1 MSYQWPG
8 NCMRVCHAH
17 TFSAPCACA
26 LFVLQFCRKPRVCY
40 LSHFRQCLFDPH
52 ATSTTWLQAIQ
63 VAIPNQRMKIQSTC
77 CPAKGNPKNQT
88 FQDPPE
94 LPKMWTHQHHHITTH
109 PSSCRRTSAKA
120 KFKLSSHHPW
130 DTFYCLSSMF
140 NRLPHLKQMGISNS
154 QSPSS
159 SEACSLLA
167 SRKACVHRF
176 GSLTS
181 AGQIDPVWMGQE
193 SAHGKHRRYVYIYI
207 YMTTRLMSHKV
218 ASVKMNTCITG
229 MHW

>member
-1 MSYQWPG
+1 MTPSNP
-8 NCMRVCHAH
+8 
-17 TFSAPCACA
+17 S
-26 LFVLQFCRKPRVCY
+26 
-40 LSHFRQCLFDPH
+40 
-52 ATSTTWLQAIQ
+52 
-63 VAIPNQRMKIQSTC
+63 
-77 CPAKGNPKNQT
+77 GNPK
-88 FQDPPE
+88 
-94 LPKMWTHQHHHITTH
+94 PKDEDSKYLLSCQRKPQKPDVSRSSGAAKNVNTSAPHHHITTH

-193 SAHGKHRRYVYIYI
+193 SAHGKHRRYMYIHI

-229 MHW
+229 CTGKQMLG